1 MQYVNTFIIILT
13 SLLWFLHNPFS
24 FLFICVFS
32 PLPQINQWTMN
43 RGVGCNLWSSN
54 WMQIIRL
61 ITSVPVCV
69 CARVLNESSSFHPNP
84 RSFCFSS
91 SSASQAALVSW
102 DSSLTDRQADG
113 SDVGDISGIQQKQS
127 RWKSMATMTVGSGEV
142 GGGKWVERKELQLSK
157 VQCKIEM
164 SPTNNSNG
172 PMSPTQRYSLCA
184 SSQPG
189 VLQC

>member
-1 MQYVNTFIIILT
+1 MWAAICDLPTGCK
-13 SLLWFLHNPFS
+13 SLDSLHQC
-24 FLFICVFS
+24 L
-32 PLPQINQWTMN
+32 
-43 RGVGCNLWSSN
+43 
-54 WMQIIRL
+54 
-61 ITSVPVCV
+61 CV

-91 SSASQAALVSW
+91 SSASRAALVSW

-157 VQCKIEM
+157 DLWAQHRPESEVFIVCFL
-164 SPTNNSNG
+164 PAW
-172 PMSPTQRYSLCA
+172 CA
-184 SSQPG
+184 AMLVLFKVFPWKYCCCLVFPG
-189 VLQC
+189 SH